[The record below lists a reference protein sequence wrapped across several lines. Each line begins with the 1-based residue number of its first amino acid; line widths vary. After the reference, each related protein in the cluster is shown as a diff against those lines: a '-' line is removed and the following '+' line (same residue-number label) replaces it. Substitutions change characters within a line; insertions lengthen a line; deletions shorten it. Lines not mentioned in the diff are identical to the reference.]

1 MMKHE
6 AAIPNEA
13 LKPFDVFIGTWKTV
27 GTHPALPGITL
38 HGRTSFEWL
47 EGGAFLIMYSE
58 IDEPG
63 VPSGIAIV
71 GSDKTNGEF
80 SMLYF
85 DERGV
90 SRRLEVK
97 LHDGVMTWS
106 RNAPEFSQRVTLAV
120 SSDGRTMTARAEMSK
135 NGPWE
140 PDLELT
146 YTRQLETE

>member
-1 MMKHE
+1 MAKHE
-6 AAIPNEA
+6 AAIANEA
-13 LKPFDVFIGTWKTV
+13 LKPFAVFVGTWKTV

-38 HGRTSFEWL
+38 HGRTSFGWL
-47 EGGAFLIMYSE
+47 EGGAFLIMHSD

-71 GSDKTNGEF
+71 GSDKTKGEF

-90 SRRLEVK
+90 SRAYQVTLQ
-97 LHDGVMTWS
+97 HGVWTWL
-106 RNAPEFSQRVTLAV
+106 RDAPEFSQRFTLTL
-120 SSDGRTMTARAEMSK
+120 SPDGRTMVGRAEMAKS
-135 NGPWE
+135 GAWE

-146 YTRQLETE
+146 YARL